1 MKTIIE
7 TIVFKCICIVC
18 ISLFVMFLYAAFIQG
33 GYAYGKE
40 STLKFPTK
48 NIREMWLACSIE
60 FRRIRPTML
69 EESRVYLCDCYTEY
83 MRKNFT
89 PEYVLKMTPEQARL
103 LGFKMRTICPFPTTP
118 QINT

>member
-1 MKTIIE
+1 MKRNKVIIGLII
-7 TIVFKCICIVC
+7 TLVFIAG
-18 ISLFVMFLYAAFIQG
+18 F
-33 GYAYGKE
+33 AYGKE

-69 EESRVYLCDCYTEY
+69 EESRVYLCDCYTNH

-89 PEYVLKMTPEQARL
+89 PEYILEMTPEQARS
-103 LGFKMRTICPFPTTP
+103 LGFKMRTICPLPTP